1 MGSICQDFIFA
12 TLFQKQNM
20 QKITLFSLF
29 LLALLNVHAQKKL
42 IDMHG
47 KVVNET
53 TGEVLPGATI
63 YLHDL
68 KRGTVADAN
77 GLFHLKEI
85 PAGTHLMEVS
95 FAGFTNFI
103 ESIQLNES
111 LEKIFSLKPAV
122 TEHNEVVVTG
132 VAAATSLKRIPTPAV
147 IIKKQDLLSGASANI
162 IEAITKKPGISLLG
176 TGPAVSK
183 PVIRGLGYNRV
194 VVIHD
199 GLRQEGQQW
208 GDEHG
213 IEIDEYSIQKAEIL
227 KGPSSIMYGSDA
239 IAGVI
244 NFVTQTPMAEG
255 TISGSFLSN
264 YQSNNQFRGLFGTIG
279 GNKKGFSFNAYA
291 SVKAAGDYK
300 NKYDGYVFNSKFR
313 ELNAGVS
320 AGVNKKWGYSHW
332 VFSHFNQRL
341 GLVEGERDANGN
353 FLKFGGTPLEAVA
366 ADNDFTNT
374 KPFIPYQHIIH
385 QKLVSD
391 NSFYA
396 GKGKLNFNI
405 GVQQNQRMEYGE
417 AEEPGTKELFFDL
430 KTLNYN
436 LQYHAPSKNNG
447 RFSVGVAGMNQ
458 SNTNKG
464 EEAIIP
470 DYNINDIG
478 AFIFTQKKIEK
489 LNLSGGLR
497 FDHRNLQGKELLEGT
512 AIKFQSFTR
521 NFSNVSGSAGFTYEL
536 PKGLLLRLN
545 VARGF
550 RAPNMAELA
559 SNGAHEGTNRYEVGN
574 NNLRSE
580 VSFQADA
587 GFEWNTEHISLNAAL
602 FHNNINNYIFI
613 EKVTSLTGG
622 DSLITVDG
630 EQLYVFRFVQQNA
643 GLYGMEVSFDVHPHP
658 LDWLHIENSFSYVR
672 GLLQNEV
679 EGNKNIPFI
688 PAARLL
694 SELRVDLFKHKNYS
708 LRNSYFELELDH
720 NFQQQKV
727 FTAFNTETATP
738 SYTLLNAGL
747 GTDVYTNN
755 QKRFSLFFVIQNIT
769 NIAYQNHLSRL
780 KYAGEN
786 LVTGRAGVF
795 NMGRNFSIKLHIP
808 FQASWKSK

>member
-1 MGSICQDFIFA
+1 MS
-12 TLFQKQNM
+12 K
-20 QKITLFSLF
+20 LF
-29 LLALLNVHAQKKL
+29 LIPALFILVLQTQAQKKL
-42 IDMHG
+42 IDLKG

-68 KRGTVADAN
+68 KRGTIADLN
-77 GLFHLKEI
+77 GFFLLNEI
-85 PAGTHLMEVS
+85 PAGTHLIEIS
-95 FAGFTNFI
+95 FAGFSNRI
-103 ESIQLNES
+103 ESVLLNES
-111 LEKIFSLKPAV
+111 LDKNFSLKPAI

-132 VAAATSLKRIPTPAV
+132 VAAATSLKRVSTPAV
-147 IIKKQDLLSGASANI
+147 IIKKQDLLSGASSNI
-162 IEAITKKPGISLLG
+162 IEAITKKPGINLLG

-194 VVIHD
+194 VVIND

-213 IEIDEYSIQKAEIL
+213 IEIDEYSIQKAEVL
-227 KGPSSIMYGSDA
+227 KGPASIMYGSDA

-244 NFVTQTPMAEG
+244 NFVTQTSVAEG

-264 YQSNNQFRGLFGTIG
+264 YQSNNQLRGFFGNIG

-291 SVKAAGDYK
+291 STKAAGDYQ
-300 NKYDGYVFNSKFR
+300 NKFDGYVFNSKFR
-313 ELNAGVS
+313 EFNAGVA
-320 AGVNKKWGYSHW
+320 AGVNKKWGYSQW
-332 VFSHFNQRL
+332 IFSSFNQRL

-353 FLKFGGTPLEAVA
+353 FVKFGGTSLEAPATDDDFA
-366 ADNDFTNT
+366 AT

-385 QKLVSD
+385 QKLVTD
-391 NSFYA
+391 NSFYL
-396 GKGKLNFNI
+396 GKGKLNLNI

-417 AEEPGTKELFFDL
+417 AEEPDTKELFFDL

-436 LQYHAPSKNNG
+436 LQYHSPSVNNG

-458 SNTNKG
+458 NNTNKG

-478 AFIFTQKKIEK
+478 AFIFAQKKIEK

-497 FDHRNLQGKELLEGT
+497 FDHRSLQGEELMEG
-512 AIKFQSFTR
+512 ADVKFQSFSR
-521 NFSNVSGSAGFTYEL
+521 SFSNITGSAGLTYEL
-536 PKGLLLRLN
+536 TGNFLFRLN
-545 VARGF
+545 LARGF

-559 SNGAHEGTNRYEVGN
+559 SNGAHEGTNRYEIGN
-574 NNLRSE
+574 TNLKSE
-580 VSFQADA
+580 VSLQADA
-587 GFEWNTEHISLNAAL
+587 GLEWNTEHISLNAAL

-613 EKVTSLTGG
+613 EKVASINGG
-622 DSLITVDG
+622 DSLISVDG

-643 GLYGMEVSFDVHPHP
+643 RLYGMELSFDIHPHP

-672 GLLQNEV
+672 GLLQTPI

-688 PAARLL
+688 PAARFL

-708 LRNSYFELELDH
+708 FRNTYVKLELDH
-720 NFQQQKV
+720 NFQQQKA
-727 FTAFNTETATP
+727 FTAFNTETETP

-747 GTDVYTNN
+747 GTDVFTKNE
-755 QKRFSLFFVIQNIT
+755 KRFSLFFVVQNIT
-769 NIAYQNHLSRL
+769 DVSYQNHLSRL
-780 KYAGEN
+780 KYTGSN
-786 LVTGRAGVF
+786 PVTGRMGVF

-808 FQASWKSK
+808 FHANWKSK